1 MTVPP
6 EGGGSDCHKL
16 HREIYDLH
24 NDVVSFYKRAEQL
37 RGFTDLGV
45 ANEFR
50 YVLRLY
56 LAL

>member
-24 NDVVSFYKRAEQL
+24 NDVVSFYKRAGAIK
-37 RGFTDLGV
+37 GF
-45 ANEFR
+45 
-50 YVLRLY
+50 Y
-56 LAL
+56 